1 MKHGVYVYEN
11 ASDTD
16 DEVVVSES
24 SGSGSRRKSATA
36 QYGIKSIIFNPDD
49 YTLKFVMDDGREFI
63 TGSIRGEKGEQ
74 GDGYNP
80 DVITGLQEYADDA
93 VAAQHLDTEAAVGLL
108 VNEVRQVRWD
118 LPQCETG
125 SATLTNTME
134 FPFNNSKVTVA
145 LATSQAD
152 TNYAVI
158 ASIESAVG
166 NAGEVVVSEKQTNGF
181 KLAYTGSA
189 KSAVVNY
196 IVIGGIIK

>member
-1 MKHGVYVYEN
+1 MKHGIYLSEAGNVVGEN
-11 ASDTD
+11 GN
-16 DEVVVSES
+16 VVNI
-24 SGSGSRRKSATA
+24 
-36 QYGIKSIIFNPDD
+36 GIARIVFDPED
-49 YTLKFVMDDGREFI
+49 YSLRFILDDGREFR

-80 DVITGLQEYADDA
+80 DVITGLQTYADDA
-93 VAAQHLDTEAAVGLL
+93 VAAQHLDTETAVGLL
-108 VNEVRQVRWD
+108 VNEIRQVRWD
-118 LPQCETG
+118 LPQCEVG
-125 SATLTNTME
+125 SATLTNAME
-134 FPFNNSKVTVA
+134 FPFNNSKQTVA
-145 LATSQAD
+145 LATRQVD

-158 ASIESAVG
+158 ASIESSVG